1 MLSDRE
7 ILHLA
12 ERARKG
18 ERGALETL
26 AGALRPLVCRWALV
40 MTGDPHDAEDIAQV
54 VLMKTLRSIGSFD
67 GRARVTSWIYR
78 ITRNASLDHQRAK
91 RQEQRL
97 TELTGKAEWL
107 TEPPAPGPE
116 DPLDDIEF
124 KRTLRLIRTLLK
136 ELPMAQR
143 EVFDLVALQGMRP
156 AEAAQLLQ
164 MNPNTLRVYL
174 LRARRRMREEILA
187 QPGGPKTEGKD
198 G

>member
-40 MTGDPHDAEDIAQV
+40 MTGDPHDAEDVAQV
-54 VLMKTLRSIGSFD
+54 VLMKTLRSITSFE

-97 TELTGKAEWL
+97 TELTEKARWL

-116 DPLDDIEF
+116 DPLADIEL
-124 KRTLRLIRTLLK
+124 KQTLRWIRTLLK

-156 AEAAQLLQ
+156 AEAARLLQ
-164 MNPNTLRVYL
+164 MNPSTLRVYL
-174 LRARRRMREEILA
+174 LRARRRMREEIFA
-187 QPGGPKTEGKD
+187 QPGEPKTERND